1 MDQVEHVL
9 ESFCTAVIRVGHIG
23 WCRCTSKLEQGS
35 NARVMPGWAAVE
47 QRRVIEAIHREDQVE
62 ALEVRVLHLPR
73 PQAREVYAAAGSR
86 LYRARVGRFP
96 DVIAMGAR
104 GVDLD
109 VEPGSMTT
117 NVLAQHAFRRGRPA
131 DIAHADEQDF
141 HGFTIAMPKPT
152 ASALATATA
161 GPSSTRI
168 CETPGTMSSNLS
180 LAARV
185 ISEGFLPARSALLQ
199 GPREAVYG
207 PIAADRIRGMLLGLA
222 IGDALGNTSEGLSAL
237 ERHAQYGE
245 IRDYLP
251 NSRSAGHR
259 VGLPSDDSQLA
270 FWTLESLLEREG
282 LDLDDLPARFAAREI
297 FGLGKAM
304 QQFLRNR
311 EQGATSWYHC
321 GAESAGNG
329 ALMRIAPLVLLHP
342 QGTSAALWLDVALAS
357 IITHRDAS
365 SVASCVAFVDL
376 LARLLRLPAPPT
388 SEWII
393 ATFLATVRQVCAD
406 QAYRPRGGTFAA
418 REGSFPDYLEFVLT
432 EAKRQG
438 WSTQDACAAWCSG
451 AYLLETVPS
460 MLWILAN
467 HAHDPEEAIV
477 RAVNDTH
484 DNDTIAALVG
494 AAVGALHGRDGL
506 PAAWQRGLLGRTTA
520 NDDGRVFRLIE
531 EAVRRDWL

>member
-1 MDQVEHVL
+1 
-9 ESFCTAVIRVGHIG
+9 
-23 WCRCTSKLEQGS
+23 
-35 NARVMPGWAAVE
+35 
-47 QRRVIEAIHREDQVE
+47 
-62 ALEVRVLHLPR
+62 
-73 PQAREVYAAAGSR
+73 
-86 LYRARVGRFP
+86 
-96 DVIAMGAR
+96 
-104 GVDLD
+104 
-109 VEPGSMTT
+109 MT
-117 NVLAQHAFRRGRPA
+117 
-131 DIAHADEQDF
+131 
-141 HGFTIAMPKPT
+141 
-152 ASALATATA
+152 
-161 GPSSTRI
+161 
-168 CETPGTMSSNLS
+168 SNLT

-199 GPREAVYG
+199 GPREPVSG
-207 PIAADRIRGMLLGLA
+207 PVAPSRIRGMLLGLA
-222 IGDALGNTSEGLSAL
+222 IGDALGNTSESLAAP
-237 ERHAQYGE
+237 ERAARYGE

-270 FWTLESLLEREG
+270 FWTLESLLERKG
-282 LDLDDLPARFAAREI
+282 LDLEDLSARFASREL
-297 FGLGKAM
+297 FGLGKSM

-311 EQGATSWYHC
+311 QQGVASWYHY

-357 IITHRDAS
+357 IVTHRDSS

-388 SEWII
+388 SDWII
-393 ATFLATVRQVCAD
+393 ATFLATVRQVCTD
-406 QAYRPRGGTFAA
+406 QPYRPRGGTFAA
-418 REGSFPDYLEFVLT
+418 RESSFPDYLEFVLA
-432 EAKRQG
+432 EARRHD
-438 WSTQDACAAWCSG
+438 WSTRDACGAWSSG

-460 MLWILAN
+460 MLWILARY
-467 HAHDPEEAIV
+467 AHDPEEAIV

-494 AAVGALHGRDGL
+494 AAVGALHGKDAL
-506 PAAWQRGLLGRTTA
+506 PAAWQRGLLGRTTV